1 MTTHIE
7 DQMRAAYG
15 PFVPGSDA
23 RAIRHDHARDGF
35 RTCWHCLAPYRPTRA
50 LRADGRLSR
59 PGRGR
64 WYCSRAC
71 ATADRR
77 STAERS
83 ESVIEMVGGDL
94 VLDLRRLR
102 RSVA

>member
-15 PFVPGSDA
+15 PFVPGSNA

-50 LRADGRLSR
+50 VRADGHLSR
-59 PGRGR
+59 RGRGR

-77 STAERS
+77 AAEHPTTP
-83 ESVIEMVGGDL
+83 VIEMAGGEL

-102 RSVA
+102 RFGS